1 MPGQVPRGIR
11 RVSGD
16 RGTSARARCGSSAGS
31 DKGGGRAAGALTRT
45 VSSVG
50 CSARGSGH
58 MSLHQRAASWPRLA
72 MILGS
77 GGDDRERDAVRRC
90 VMQPSCMLHDR
101 VTRWRVVRD
110 VLTTPRSLSDPQL
123 SSSSSPPPLCAA
135 PFISTRDPR
144 PLHYRLSDASI
155 SMPPPSG
162 LLRPDKAERR
172 SGLGAHAIS
181 DA

>member
-58 MSLHQRAASWPRLA
+58 MSLHQWVASWPPLA
-72 MILGS
+72 MILGY

-90 VMQPSCMLHDR
+90 VMQSSCMLHDR
-101 VTRWRVVRD
+101 VTRWRVVRHVRHNSAIPLRAAALLFLVASSALRCAVHID
-110 VLTTPRSLSDPQL
+110 ARSQAAPL
-123 SSSSSPPPLCAA
+123 SSIRRVHIYATTFWSSS
-135 PFISTRDPR
+135 TR
-144 PLHYRLSDASI
+144 
-155 SMPPPSG
+155 
-162 LLRPDKAERR
+162 
-172 SGLGAHAIS
+172 
-181 DA
+181 